1 MICKVSF
8 GPSSPGI
15 PEKVAVK
22 KKKEKK
28 AFVKRYVFQT
38 NAINF
43 ECSKFALINV
53 TLEFDALR

>member
-8 GPSSPGI
+8 GPSSPDI

-43 ECSKFALINV
+43 E
-53 TLEFDALR
+53 